1 MRKATMYNEQ
11 PINFQSL
18 GKCFSRFA
26 ALQEFSDDAPES
38 VKTQMASPA
47 IPSAKSISSHGL
59 RKRSAVKMDEL
70 LTRVAKRDREAFR
83 EVFDHFAP
91 RIKAYIIGQG
101 TDRQTAEE
109 VVQETMVKIW
119 RKAEQF
125 DPARAAASTWIF
137 TIARNMRVD
146 HLRKVNRPE
155 PDMDDPAF
163 VREPEPLPSENLSH
177 AQDSKILH
185 TAIKK
190 LPKEQQDVLRSAYFE
205 EKTHPEI
212 AEALNIPLGTVKS
225 RVRLALKNIRAVLG
239 EQI

>member
-1 MRKATMYNEQ
+1 MYNEQ
-11 PINFQSL
+11 SIYSPSCGPQASQCVGFN
-18 GKCFSRFA
+18 GV
-26 ALQEFSDDAPES
+26 SDIASGCVE
-38 VKTQMASPA
+38 TQVASPA
-47 IPSAKSISSHGL
+47 IPSAKIISSHVV
-59 RKRSAVKMDEL
+59 RKRSAVTMDEL
-70 LTRVAKRDREAFR
+70 LTRVARRDREAFR

-101 TDRQTAEE
+101 TDRQMAEE

-177 AQDSKILH
+177 AQDAKILH
-185 TAIKK
+185 NAIGK

>member
-1 MRKATMYNEQ
+1 MLNDQ
-11 PINFQSL
+11 PNYSQYS
-18 GKCFSRFA
+18 GNKSPNFA
-26 ALQEFSDDAPES
+26 ALQGFPDDAKEGVKTEMASSAMLS
-38 VKTQMASPA
+38 VKIVSGHV
-47 IPSAKSISSHGL
+47 S

-70 LTRVAKRDREAFR
+70 LTRVARKDREAFR

-177 AQDSKILH
+177 AQDAKILH
-185 TAIKK
+185 TAIEK